1 MGAFLFNRN
10 LTATLF
16 IGECEWEGDR
26 GKVRFIRFTCVER
39 SSAYNLTHP
48 NDLSTFAKVLV
59 AVVKE
64 CEEDSQEP
72 RDIFI
77 GTVSGQDF
85 FDFLLGTLI
94 PKYDAI

>member
-1 MGAFLFNRN
+1 MGAVLFNKN

-16 IGECEWEGDR
+16 IGECKWEGDE
-26 GKVRFIRFTCVER
+26 GKVKFTRVER

-48 NDLSTFAKVLV
+48 NDLSTFAKILV

-94 PKYDAI
+94 PKYDAIQWC